1 MNRNLFIDGV
11 YMMIGVL
18 ALEYVFNKVIIIE
31 EEEDEGGDCVIS

>member
-18 ALEYVFNKVIIIE
+18 TLEYVFNKVIIIE
-31 EEEDEGGDCVIS
+31 EEEEEGGDCVIS